1 MHWSVDRMPG
11 LLVDR
16 EVALV
21 HGMHVVAAK
30 IRPVCRGCDVE
41 LELAENAIDDRGV
54 LLLEGPGIVAE
65 RVLAVVI
72 AVLRHLVNEEQR

>member
-1 MHWSVDRMPG
+1 MHGV
-11 LLVDR
+11 
-16 EVALV
+16 
-21 HGMHVVAAK
+21 HVVAAK

-41 LELAENAIDDRGV
+41 FELAEDLVDYRLV
-54 LLLEGPGIVAE
+54 LLLEDPGIVAE